1 MKSKHIAAI
10 LSCLVLAFSL
20 TQAQSPISI
29 DLEDLTMPWTETHNL
44 TIGDHTMTITALN
57 NWYTP
62 GTFTGAP
69 QLHTGNNNGLN
80 LFASITLP
88 DNRGERA
95 HIEFTS
101 TQPGIQQFRLDS
113 IGVYSFNGSTR
124 FDDDLLEIWDENE
137 QTLLGTVSLANTN
150 GGTVTNTFTNPLTVN
165 VGQKITVVHRD
176 VSGNN
181 LTDKGWRYLTVTA
194 LVPEPSTYAFL
205 LGLGALGFAACRR
218 RRRH

>member
-20 TQAQSPISI
+20 TQAQSPISF
-29 DLEDLTMPWTETHNL
+29 DLDDITLPYTETHTLNN
-44 TIGDHTMTITALN
+44 GDHTMTITALN
-57 NWYTP
+57 NWYMP
-62 GTFTGAP
+62 GTLTGTPSININA
-69 QLHTGNNNGLN
+69 NGIN
-80 LFASITLP
+80 LWADISLP

-95 HIEFTS
+95 HIELTS
-101 TQPGIQQFRLDS
+101 TQPGIQQFRLES
-113 IGVYSFNGSTR
+113 VGVSSFNGSTL
-124 FDDDLLEIWDENE
+124 FNDDLLEIWDENE
-137 QTLLGTVSLANTN
+137 QTLLGSVSSANSP
-150 GGTVTNTFTNPLTVN
+150 GGIVTNTFTNPLTVN

-176 VSGNN
+176 VNGDNP
-181 LTDKGWRYLTVTA
+181 TDKGWRYLTVTA